1 MDKTS
6 DKGLDEKFVKMTTA
20 PVRKLILSLSIPTTA
35 IMLISA
41 FYNMADTFFVGS
53 LGTSATAGVGVA
65 FPLMAIIQALGF
77 FFGQGAGN
85 YISRLLG
92 AHKFE
97 RASKMAATGFF
108 SSLFAGALLTAVGIM
123 RISGLAKALGA
134 TDTILPYAKEYLFYI
149 LLAAPLMTGSI
160 TLNVLLR
167 FQGSASYGMIGMI
180 SGAVVNVIL
189 DPIFIYTFG
198 MGVGGAAAATMI
210 SQFIGLCLLL
220 AGCWRR
226 GSIRVKIR
234 DFSASLSFYKEI
246 VRGGVPSLLK
256 QCLSS
261 VATLYTNRLAG
272 NYGDAAIAAIS
283 IVTRIV
289 MFANSVMLGIG
300 QGFQPVCGFNYGA
313 KRYDRVKEAFWFCV
327 KFALLG
333 LTVFTVLAW
342 IFAPEA
348 IAIFRADDA
357 EVIRIGA
364 LSMRLQFATSTL
376 MGWVL
381 MSNMLLQTTGKSLSA
396 SIIAIS
402 RQGLLL
408 LPLLFALSR
417 SLGLFGIQIS
427 QPLADLVTFAI
438 SIPLNVRFMREME
451 TSRYP
456 AAADDL
462 SFRAR

>member
-1 MDKTS
+1 MS
-6 DKGLDEKFVKMTTA
+6 DRGLDEKFVKMTTA
-20 PVRKLILSLSIPTTA
+20 PVRGLVFSLAVPTTA

-41 FYNMADTFFVGS
+41 LYNMADTFFVGS

-65 FPLMAIIQALGF
+65 FPLMAIVQALGF

-85 YISRLLG
+85 YVSRMLG
-92 AHKFE
+92 AQEFE

-108 SSLFAGALLTAVGIM
+108 SSLISGALLTVIGIT
-123 RISGLAKALGA
+123 RIGDLAKALGA

-149 LLAAPLMTGSI
+149 LLAVPLMTGSL
-160 TLNVLLR
+160 TLNQLLR

-198 MGVGGAAAATMI
+198 MGVSGAAAATMV
-210 SQFIGLCLLL
+210 SQFIGFCLLL
-220 AGCWRR
+220 AGCERK

-234 DFSASLSFYKEI
+234 NLSASLSFYKEI
-246 VRGGVPSLLK
+246 ARGGVPSLLR
-256 QCLSS
+256 QGLSS

-283 IVTRIV
+283 IVTRVV
-289 MFANSVMLGIG
+289 MFANSIVLGIG

-327 KFALLG
+327 KFSVLG
-333 LTVFTVLAW
+333 LSAFTVLAW
-342 IFAPEA
+342 IFAPGI
-348 IAIFRADDA
+348 IALFRADDA

-364 LSMRLQFATSTL
+364 LSMRLQFLSSVL
-376 MGWVL
+376 MGWVII
-381 MSNMLLQTTGKSLSA
+381 SNMLLQTTGKSLSA
-396 SIIAIS
+396 SILAVA
-402 RQGLLL
+402 RQGLFL

-417 SLGLFGIQIS
+417 ALGLLGIQIS

-438 SIPLNVRFMREME
+438 SIPFNASFMREME
-451 TSRYP
+451 ANKDP
-456 AAADDL
+456 AADDL
-462 SFRAR
+462 SIRAH